1 MPVVLSRHR
10 AHNMFNS
17 KPVCRTPRN
26 QAMSVCAEYLISL
39 SYPTGS
45 IGLKTT
51 THHITESQQTIYP
64 KKIPL
69 KINGLD
75 DFGSVYGLSQRI
87 QFLSA
92 SPFEQ
97 GEGSQPADIQSQ
109 RRNCPRIIIPL
120 MQTAAEPSSKHGKE
134 QNLGHDV
141 PPHLMQIHPSVR
153 SSPRGMSMSGGM
165 ITNAEPNPV
174 RPKQDSQA
182 RQPVPGTKTIPSS
195 SNRSGRLNQPDCTGS
210 QVPAGPPLR
219 FHLVAIVAARLRDD
233 ATDL

>member
-1 MPVVLSRHR
+1 M
-10 AHNMFNS
+10 
-17 KPVCRTPRN
+17 
-26 QAMSVCAEYLISL
+26 
-39 SYPTGS
+39 
-45 IGLKTT
+45 
-51 THHITESQQTIYP
+51 
-64 KKIPL
+64 
-69 KINGLD
+69 
-75 DFGSVYGLSQRI
+75 

-210 QVPAGPPLR
+210 QVSAGPPLR

-233 ATDL
+233 ATDLYAPWRATSSMRLQGLQRHVAQPVETRLPAKQSVRVRHADWAVRPGEVACRH